1 MVGKVTRK
9 KQFVTRH
16 ERSDAPVA
24 IDLSNFV
31 ARLESLKEWQ
41 ELIDCLSLQ
50 ATSQDQLKELTAK
63 KKTIRTFLLDSS
75 KSEDQRL
82 YLLTNVLVVFLF
94 PVYFP
99 FHLSLEW
106 IVGCLTEMKK
116 QQQEFPVEKA
126 IKEAAVKLW
135 TTELLNSFSSLID
148 MKTLQRF
155 VPSLSAMI
163 SLQRDFSWM
172 ELAVIG
178 EINPHE
184 LTVNSIFDLQVRI
197 MIYLLN
203 YMRSDGETAALL
215 LASENIQVS
224 GLTTEILRNS
234 AVLLKQELANK
245 LTTTVNP
252 EVARQSLNNN
262 QNLFRIAFQLL
273 TLSSANSKD
282 LLTTS
287 GQVVALLQCLEV
299 LKTSTE
305 QKIASEILFRNVK
318 EFIQAIVS
326 GDRFS
331 DWKGSLELF
340 SASSDSLGTEPIS
353 LIVKCA
359 IIRGFITIAELGK
372 ENSLNFLLDDQLTN
386 FLLSS
391 SSQGESAQQ
400 LFALHTLECW
410 SNELFS
416 LFQQFNRSISNDSCN
431 KFLQIA
437 EQFLPVLKSGWSHPN
452 RQVLHFLV
460 LLVPIS

>member
-9 KQFVTRH
+9 KQFVARH

-24 IDLSNFV
+24 IDYSNFV
-31 ARLESLKEWQ
+31 KRLESFNEWQ

-50 ATSQDQLKELTAK
+50 ASSQDQLKELTAK

-75 KSEDQRL
+75 KPEDQRL
-82 YLLTNVLVVFLF
+82 YLLTNVLVLFLF

-99 FHLSLEW
+99 FHMSLEW
-106 IVGCLTEMKK
+106 IIGCLTEMKK
-116 QQQEFPVEKA
+116 QQREFPVETA

-135 TTELLNSFSSLID
+135 TTELLDSFSSLID

-172 ELAVIG
+172 ELAVTD

-203 YMRSDGETAALL
+203 YMRTDGETAALL

-245 LTTTVNP
+245 LTTISP
-252 EVARQSLNNN
+252 EAVGRSMNNN
-262 QNLFRIAFQLL
+262 QNLFRISFQLL

-305 QKIASEILFRNVK
+305 QKTASEILFRSVK
-318 EFIQAIVS
+318 EFTRTIVS
-326 GDRFS
+326 GERFS
-331 DWKGSLELF
+331 DWKGF
-340 SASSDSLGTEPIS
+340 SAGSDSFGTESIS

-372 ENSLNFLLDDQLTN
+372 EDSLPFLLDDQLTN
-386 FLLSS
+386 FLLLS
-391 SSQGESAQQ
+391 SSQGESTQQ

-410 SNELFS
+410 SNEMFS
-416 LFQQFNRSISNDSCN
+416 LFQQFNRSISNESCN

-452 RQVLHFLV
+452 RQVLYFLV
-460 LLVPIS
+460 LLIPIS